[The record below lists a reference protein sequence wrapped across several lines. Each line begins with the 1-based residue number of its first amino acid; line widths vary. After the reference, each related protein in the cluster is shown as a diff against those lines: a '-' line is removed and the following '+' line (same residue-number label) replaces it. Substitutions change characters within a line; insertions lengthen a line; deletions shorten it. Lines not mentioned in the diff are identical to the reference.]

1 MARLNDDKIIDL
13 QINKKDFEE
22 IYLHGDQGSLFFSPT
37 VKGKLITTI
46 VVAVILLVLFYFK
59 DDLSKEKFGILY
71 FVSFLFLL
79 CAVYLSLAINKVSKW
94 KKEVVKYLKT
104 LENTDIYQ
112 IQFNAKVFKVNL
124 NDSKETSLWTEFTAA
139 EISDKFIGLEGK
151 FNYMFPKKSM
161 READFELLKQAVQ
174 TNVLK

>member
-1 MARLNDDKIIDL
+1 MNTDKIINL
-13 QINKKDFEE
+13 HINKKDFEE
-22 IYLHGDQGSLFFSPT
+22 IYLNGNQGSLFFSPT
-37 VKGKLITTI
+37 VKGKFITTV
-46 VVAVILLVLFYFK
+46 VVAFILVILFYFK

-94 KKEVVKYLKT
+94 KKEVLQYLKT
-104 LENTDIYQ
+104 LENTEIYQ

-124 NDSKETSLWTEFTAA
+124 NDKKETSLWTEFTAA
-139 EISDKFIGLEGK
+139 EVSDKFIGLEGK

-161 READFELLKQAVQ
+161 QEADFELLREAVQ
-174 TNVLK
+174 KNVLK

>member
-1 MARLNDDKIIDL
+1 MARINDDKIINL
-13 QINKKDFEE
+13 KINKGDFEE
-22 IYLHGDQGSLFFSPT
+22 IYLNGDQGSLFLSPT

-46 VVAVILLVLFYFK
+46 IVAAILLILFYFK

-104 LENTDIYQ
+104 LENTEIYQ
-112 IQFNAKVFKVNL
+112 IQFNTKIFKVNL
-124 NDSKETSLWTEFTAA
+124 NDSKETSLWTEFTAG
-139 EISDKFIGLEGK
+139 EISEKFIGLEGK

-161 READFELLKQAVQ
+161 SEADFNMLKDAVRK
-174 TNVLK
+174 NVLK

>member
-1 MARLNDDKIIDL
+1 MARINDDKIINL
-13 QINKKDFEE
+13 KINKGDFEE
-22 IYLHGDQGSLFFSPT
+22 IYLNGDQGSLFLSPT

-46 VVAVILLVLFYFK
+46 IVAAILLILFYFK

-104 LENTDIYQ
+104 LENTEIYQ
-112 IQFNAKVFKVNL
+112 IQFNTKVFKVNL
-124 NDSKETSLWTEFTAA
+124 NDSKETSLWTEFTAG
-139 EISDKFIGLEGK
+139 EISEKFIGLEGK
-151 FNYMFPKKSM
+151 FNYMFPRKSM
-161 READFELLKQAVQ
+161 SEADFNMLKDAVQ
-174 TNVLK
+174 KNVLK

>member
-1 MARLNDDKIIDL
+1 MARLNDDKIINL
-13 QINKKDFEE
+13 NISKKDFEE
-22 IYLHGDQGSLFFSPT
+22 IYLQGDQGSLFFSPT

-46 VVAVILLVLFYFK
+46 VVAVILLVLFYFR

-104 LENTDIYQ
+104 LENTEIYQ
-112 IQFNAKVFKVNL
+112 IQFNTKVFKVNL
-124 NDSKETSLWTEFTAA
+124 NDNKETSLWKEFTAA

-161 READFELLKQAVQ
+161 QEADFELLKQAVQ

>member
-1 MARLNDDKIIDL
+1 MTRMNDDKT
-13 QINKKDFEE
+13 INLNITKKDFEE
-22 IYLHGDQGSLFFSPT
+22 IYLHGNQGSLFFSPT
-37 VKGKLITTI
+37 VKGKLITTVI
-46 VVAVILLVLFYFK
+46 VAAILLILFYFK

-104 LENTDIYQ
+104 LENTKIYQ

-124 NDSKETSLWTEFTAA
+124 NDNKETSLWTEFTTA

-151 FNYMFPKKSM
+151 FNYMFPRKSM
-161 READFELLKQAVQ
+161 QETDFELLKQAVEK
-174 TNVLK
+174 NVLK

>member
-1 MARLNDDKIIDL
+1 MARLNDDKIINL
-13 QINKKDFEE
+13 QISKKDFEE

-139 EISDKFIGLEGK
+139 EINDKFIGLEGK

-161 READFELLKQAVQ
+161 QEADFELLKQAVQ

>member
-1 MARLNDDKIIDL
+1 MARLNDDKIINL

-22 IYLHGDQGSLFFSPT
+22 VYLHGDQGSLFFSPT

-104 LENTDIYQ
+104 LENTKIYQ
-112 IQFNAKVFKVNL
+112 IQFNTKVFKVNL
-124 NDSKETSLWTEFTAA
+124 NDNKETSLWTEFTAA

-151 FNYMFPKKSM
+151 FNYMFPRRSM
-161 READFELLKQAVQ
+161 QEADFELLKQAVQ

>member
-1 MARLNDDKIIDL
+1 MARLNDDKIINL
-13 QINKKDFEE
+13 QISKKDFEE

-94 KKEVVKYLKT
+94 KKEVVRYLKT

-124 NDSKETSLWTEFTAA
+124 NDNKETSLWTEFTAA

-161 READFELLKQAVQ
+161 QEADFELLKQAVQ

>member
-1 MARLNDDKIIDL
+1 MARINDDKIINL
-13 QINKKDFEE
+13 KINKGDFEE
-22 IYLHGDQGSLFFSPT
+22 IYLNGDQGSLFLSPT

-46 VVAVILLVLFYFK
+46 IVAAILLILFYFK

-104 LENTDIYQ
+104 LENTEIYQ

-124 NDSKETSLWTEFTAA
+124 NDSKETSLWTEFTAG
-139 EISDKFIGLEGK
+139 EISEKFIGLEGK
-151 FNYMFPKKSM
+151 FNYMFPRKSM
-161 READFELLKQAVQ
+161 SEADFNMLKDAVQ
-174 TNVLK
+174 KNVLK

>member
-1 MARLNDDKIIDL
+1 MARINDDKIINL
-13 QINKKDFEE
+13 KINKGDFEE
-22 IYLHGDQGSLFFSPT
+22 IYLNGDQGSLFLSPT

-46 VVAVILLVLFYFK
+46 IVAAILLILFYFK

-104 LENTDIYQ
+104 LENTEIYQ
-112 IQFNAKVFKVNL
+112 IQFNTKVFKVNL
-124 NDSKETSLWTEFTAA
+124 NESKETSLWTEFTAG
-139 EISDKFIGLEGK
+139 EISEKFIGLEGK
-151 FNYMFPKKSM
+151 FNYMFPRKSM
-161 READFELLKQAVQ
+161 SEADFDLLKDAVRK
-174 TNVLK
+174 NVLK

>member
-1 MARLNDDKIIDL
+1 MARINDDKIINL
-13 QINKKDFEE
+13 KINKGDFEE
-22 IYLHGDQGSLFFSPT
+22 IYLNGDQGSLFLSPT

-46 VVAVILLVLFYFK
+46 IVAAILLILFYFK

-104 LENTDIYQ
+104 LENTEIYQ
-112 IQFNAKVFKVNL
+112 IQFNTKIFKVNL
-124 NDSKETSLWTEFTAA
+124 NDSKETSLWTEFTAG
-139 EISDKFIGLEGK
+139 EISEKFIGLEGK
-151 FNYMFPKKSM
+151 FNYMFPRKSM
-161 READFELLKQAVQ
+161 SEADFNMLKDAVRK
-174 TNVLK
+174 NVLK

>member
-1 MARLNDDKIIDL
+1 MNQDKVIILNV
-13 QINKKDFEE
+13 NKKYFED
-22 IYLHGDQGSLFFSPT
+22 IYFYGNQGSLFFSPS

-46 VVAVILLVLFYFK
+46 VVAVILVILFVFK

-104 LENTDIYQ
+104 LDNAEIYQ
-112 IQFNAKVFKVNL
+112 IQFNNKVFKVNL
-124 NDSKETSLWTEFTAA
+124 SNEKETSLWTEFTAA
-139 EISDKFIGLEGK
+139 EIDDKFIALEGK

-161 READFELLKQAVQ
+161 QPSDFELLKQAVKQ
-174 TNVLK
+174 NVQK

>member
-1 MARLNDDKIIDL
+1 MARLNDDKIINL
-13 QINKKDFEE
+13 QISKKDFEE

-46 VVAVILLVLFYFK
+46 VVAVILMVLFYFK

-112 IQFNAKVFKVNL
+112 IQFNSKVFKVNL
-124 NDSKETSLWTEFTAA
+124 NDNKETSLWTEFTAA

-161 READFELLKQAVQ
+161 QETDFELLKHAVQ

>member
-1 MARLNDDKIIDL
+1 MARLNDDKIINL

-104 LENTDIYQ
+104 LENTKIYQ
-112 IQFNAKVFKVNL
+112 IQFNTKVFKVNL
-124 NDSKETSLWTEFTAA
+124 NDNKETSLWTEFTAA

-151 FNYMFPKKSM
+151 FNYMFPRRSM
-161 READFELLKQAVQ
+161 QEADFELLKQAVQ

>member
-1 MARLNDDKIIDL
+1 MARINDDKT
-13 QINKKDFEE
+13 INLNISKKDFEE
-22 IYLHGDQGSLFFSPT
+22 IYLQGDQGSLFFSPT

-46 VVAVILLVLFYFK
+46 VVAAILLILFYFK
-59 DDLSKEKFGILY
+59 DHLSKEKFGILY

-94 KKEVVKYLKT
+94 KKEVVKYLET
-104 LENTDIYQ
+104 LENTTIYQ
-112 IQFNAKVFKVNL
+112 IQFNTKVFKVNL
-124 NDSKETSLWTEFTAA
+124 NDNKETSLWTEFTAA

-151 FNYMFPKKSM
+151 FNYMFPRKSM
-161 READFELLKQAVQ
+161 QEADFELLKQAVE

>member
-1 MARLNDDKIIDL
+1 MARINDDKIINL
-13 QINKKDFEE
+13 KINKGDFEE
-22 IYLHGDQGSLFFSPT
+22 IYLNGDQGSFFLSPT

-46 VVAVILLVLFYFK
+46 IVAAILLILFYFK

-104 LENTDIYQ
+104 LENTEIYQ
-112 IQFNAKVFKVNL
+112 IQFNTKVFKVNL
-124 NDSKETSLWTEFTAA
+124 NDNKETSLWTEFTAG
-139 EISDKFIGLEGK
+139 EISEKFIGLEGK
-151 FNYMFPKKSM
+151 FNYMFPRKSM
-161 READFELLKQAVQ
+161 SEADFNMLKDAVQ
-174 TNVLK
+174 KNVLK